1 MKKGTPRN
9 QGYGKDHSKE
19 KKMKRLPP
27 QTLLLGVPL
36 IIMEL
41 IISCASSP
49 GLNLSS
55 EALEAQGEAASV
67 VEYMTPGEVNL
78 TDLVDTELIQDNETH
93 KILEQADTLARSRIG
108 YRTDKR
114 DNPLTRAF
122 IGSPPNSLSC
132 TEFIWLVYSSA
143 GLDLGNFHI
152 ETKELAYDRG
162 AYSPYLTKLRP
173 SEKICAGDTLVY
185 EYPDQELIR
194 EEEQTGH
201 YRAGHAVIVVS
212 VNQKIVIG
220 SHGDES
226 TPPGAPTGV
235 GYRRLLNDW
244 GHWTA
249 GRTLK
254 AIYRLKKAQDRQT
267 IEQNQK

>member
-1 MKKGTPRN
+1 
-9 QGYGKDHSKE
+9 
-19 KKMKRLPP
+19 MKRLFS
-27 QTLLLGVPL
+27 QALLLWVPF
-36 IIMEL
+36 IIMGL
-41 IISCASSP
+41 ISGCASSQ
-49 GLNLSS
+49 GLRLSS
-55 EALEAQGEAASV
+55 EALEAQREAASV
-67 VEYMTPGEVNL
+67 VAYMTPGEVNL
-78 TDLVDTELIQDNETH
+78 ADLVDTEIIQDNETH

-108 YRTDKR
+108 YRMDKR

-132 TEFIWLVYSSA
+132 TEFIWLVYSAA

-162 AYSPYLTKLRP
+162 VYSPYLVKLKP

-185 EYPDQELIR
+185 EYPDPELIR

-226 TPPGAPTGV
+226 TPTGAPTGV
-235 GYRRLLNDW
+235 GYRRLLTDW